1 MRVQTFMA
9 KVGMESLK
17 QMDQHINDWLAKT
30 EVEPKFINQS
40 FGSERHRQA
49 NVEEPV
55 LIVQLWY

>member
-1 MRVQTFMA
+1 MA